1 MSLKSKEAFSS
12 QSLLSLH
19 QIRKGVII
27 LKNGSLRSIL
37 AVSGINL
44 DLKSENEQSSI
55 LVNWRNLLN
64 NLDFQLEVVAHSRR
78 VNIETYLNFL
88 QERINQETNNLL
100 KLQGEDYYTFI
111 NGLVTGNNIMKKKFY
126 VVIPYDSVVI
136 KPKDILSQIKETY
149 KSLLNLKRQAF
160 SNVHPLSNENFNQYY
175 QQLMIRQNNVINN
188 FTRMGLQAQ
197 PLTTKELI
205 ELFFNLYNPETFER
219 ESINIPSELN
229 Q

>member
-1 MSLKSKEAFSS
+1 MSQKQKEAFSS

-126 VVIPYDSVVI
+126 VVIPYDSVII
-136 KPKDILSQIKETY
+136 KPKDILSQIKEAY

-160 SNVHPLSNENFNQYY
+160 SNVQPLSNENFNQYY

>member
-1 MSLKSKEAFSS
+1 MSQKQKEAFSS

-88 QERINQETNNLL
+88 QEKINQETNNLL

-126 VVIPYDSVVI
+126 VVIPYDSVII

-160 SNVHPLSNENFNQYY
+160 SNVQPLSNENFNQYY